1 MDAREMED
9 VLRNLDRRTERIEQ
23 ILPTLL
29 TRDEAFSQLATKE
42 ELQAAVAPLAT
53 KEELRAAVAP
63 LATKEELRAAVA
75 TLATKEELRAAVATL
90 ATKEELQAGLALC
103 ATKDELRAESS
114 KTRRHMDV
122 LVESVRDDIRILAE
136 GVIALDRRVDRIR

>member
-75 TLATKEELRAAVATL
+75 TLATKEEL
-90 ATKEELQAGLALC
+90 QAGLALC